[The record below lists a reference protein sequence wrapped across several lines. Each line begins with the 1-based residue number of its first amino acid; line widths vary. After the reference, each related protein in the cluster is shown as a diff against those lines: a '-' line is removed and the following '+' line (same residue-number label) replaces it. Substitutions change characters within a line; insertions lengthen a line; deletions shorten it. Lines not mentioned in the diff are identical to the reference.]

1 MPDNANI
8 KNDNVLLE
16 FIDVKK
22 YFPIT
27 QGVFAR
33 TKGYIKA
40 VDGISYDIRKGETFG
55 LVGESGC
62 GKSTTSKLVLLIEP
76 ITGGTILFGGKDNS
90 KLSKIERQAYR
101 ESIQPVFQDP
111 TGSLDPRC
119 RVRTIIAEP
128 LQVRK
133 NMTKAQINARVLEV
147 LEMSGLR
154 SEHAD
159 LFPHQFSGGQRQRI
173 AIARALSTEPKLIIL
188 DEPISSLDVSIRA
201 NMMNQLLDLQ
211 AKLGLSYMLI
221 AHDLAVI
228 LHMSTRVAVMYVGKI
243 VETGGSK
250 ELYEHTAHPY
260 TKALFA
266 AAFHSA
272 DEGALILPGEVASPY
287 NAPPGCHFHPR
298 CPNAMPECKTIE
310 PLLKEIAP
318 GHKAACHL
326 FK

>member
-1 MPDNANI
+1 ML
-8 KNDNVLLE
+8 DNVKTNNSNTLLE
-16 FIDVKK
+16 FKDVKK
-22 YFPIT
+22 HFPIR
-27 QGVFAR
+27 QGVFAK

-40 VDGISYDIRKGETFG
+40 VDGISYDIRKAETFG

-76 ITGGTILFGGKDNS
+76 ITSGQILFDGKDIS
-90 KLSKIERQAYR
+90 KLTAHERQAYR
-101 ESIQPVFQDP
+101 EAIQPVFQDP

-119 RVRTIIAEP
+119 RVKTIISEP
-128 LQVRK
+128 LQVGKRLTKEQIK
-133 NMTKAQINARVLEV
+133 NRVSEV
-147 LEMSGLR
+147 LDMAGLR
-154 SEHAD
+154 SEHAE

-201 NMMNQLLDLQ
+201 NMMNRLMELQ

-228 LHMSTRVAVMYVGKI
+228 LHMSTRVAVMYLGKI
-243 VETGGSK
+243 VETGTSQ

-272 DEGALILPGEVASPY
+272 DEDALILPGEVASPY
-287 NAPPGCHFHPR
+287 NPPTGCHFHPR
-298 CPNAMPECKTIE
+298 CPNAMEICKTT
-310 PLLKEIAP
+310 PPQLKEIAP
-318 GHKAACHL
+318 GHKASCHL

>member
-1 MPDNANI
+1 ML
-8 KNDNVLLE
+8 DNVKTNNSNTLLE
-16 FIDVKK
+16 FKDVKK
-22 YFPIT
+22 HFPIR
-27 QGVFAR
+27 QGVFAK

-40 VDGISYDIRKGETFG
+40 VDGISYDIRKAETFG

-62 GKSTTSKLVLLIEP
+62 GKSTTSKLVLLIES
-76 ITGGTILFGGKDNS
+76 ITSGEILFDGKDITKFNAQ
-90 KLSKIERQAYR
+90 ERLAYR
-101 ESIQPVFQDP
+101 KAIQPVFQDP

-119 RVRTIIAEP
+119 RVKTIISEP
-128 LQVRK
+128 LQVGK
-133 NMTKAQINARVLEV
+133 NMTKEQIKNRVSEV
-147 LEMSGLR
+147 LDMAGLR
-154 SEHAD
+154 SEHAE

-201 NMMNQLLDLQ
+201 NMMNRLMELQ

-228 LHMSTRVAVMYVGKI
+228 LHMSTRVAVMYLGKI
-243 VETGGSK
+243 VETGTSQ

-272 DEGALILPGEVASPY
+272 DEDKLILPGEVASPY
-287 NAPPGCHFHPR
+287 RPPTGCHFHPR
-298 CPNAMPECKTIE
+298 CPNAMDICKKEYPQI
-310 PLLKEIAP
+310 KEIAP
-318 GHKAACHL
+318 GHRASCHL

>member
-1 MPDNANI
+1 MSDNTKI

-22 YFPIT
+22 YFPIR
-27 QGVFAR
+27 QGVFAK

-76 ITGGTILFGGKDNS
+76 ITSGKILFDGKDIS
-90 KLSKIERQAYR
+90 KLSKSERQAYR
-101 ESIQPVFQDP
+101 ESVQPVFQDP

-119 RVRTIIAEP
+119 RVSTIIAEP

-133 NMTKAQINARVLEV
+133 NMTKAQIHARVLEV
-147 LEMSGLR
+147 LEMAGLR
-154 SEHAD
+154 SDHAE

-173 AIARALSTEPKLIIL
+173 AMARALSTEPKLIIL

-243 VETGGSK
+243 VETGTSK

-272 DEGALILPGEVASPY
+272 NEGALILPGEVASPY
-287 NAPPGCHFHPR
+287 NPPKGCHFHPR